1 MKPLFACV
9 LTAALLVAASAAQAV
24 ELKVLSGNGP
34 RAAVRELCAQFERA
48 SGDKIDLRFGV
59 NVEVKSK
66 IEAGE
71 SFDVVI
77 GNPPIIDALIK
88 DRLVV
93 GPRFDIGRA
102 GLGVAVKSGA
112 PKPDISSVD
121 AFKQALL
128 SAKAVAYPG
137 KGASGIYF
145 VSLLDRLGIAAEMK
159 PKLKPM
165 AAEDTVEVV
174 ARGEADMVVV
184 VATRIVDVP
193 GVDPVGPIPPV
204 LQTHIGFAVGL
215 SVAAKEPQAAKAL
228 IAFLSGP
235 GAAATLT
242 AKGVEPHR

>member
-1 MKPLFACV
+1 MKPLFAGV
-9 LTAALLVAASAAQAV
+9 LTAALLVASSATQAA

-34 RAAVRELCAQFERA
+34 SAAVRELCAQFER
-48 SGDKIDLRFGV
+48 STGNKIDLRFGV
-59 NVEVKSK
+59 NVEVKQK

-77 GNPPIIDALIK
+77 GNPPIVDALIK

-93 GPRFDIGRA
+93 GPRVDIGRA
-102 GLGVAVKSGA
+102 GIGVAVKSGA
-112 PKPDISSVD
+112 PKPDISSVE
-121 AFKQALL
+121 AFKQTLL
-128 SAKAVAYPG
+128 KAKAVAYPG

-145 VSLLDRLGIAAEMK
+145 VSLLDRMDIAAEMK

-165 AAEDTVEVV
+165 VAEDTVEVV

-193 GVDPVGPIPPV
+193 GVDVVGPIPPE
-204 LQTHIGFAVGL
+204 LQTHIGFAAGL
-215 SVAAKEPQAAKAL
+215 SVATKQPQAAKAL
-228 IAFLSGP
+228 IAFLSAP
-235 GAAATLT
+235 AAAATLK